1 MYPTIL
7 SLRWEA
13 NNMRAEKLQFWY
25 GILFTL
31 FIAVISFGIAQLPGF
46 TYIGPLATAIILAFI
61 YRQIFGYPDRL
72 RSGIQFSAKV
82 LLRAAIIL
90 YGLKLNIDTV
100 FTEGL
105 PLLMKSAIVIG
116 LAILLSY
123 TLAKIFKAD
132 MTLSMLLG
140 VGTGVCGAAAIA
152 AVAPIIKAKDEDTAV
167 SVGIIALLGTVFSI
181 FYLLIRPYL
190 PIGDVAYGV
199 WSGLS
204 LHELAHVALAA
215 EPAGEEALAFA
226 LLAKLSRVF
235 LLVPLCLIFIWYM
248 RRKQSRTGEGKV
260 VFPYFLIGFIL
271 MSLLNSYVLGNA
283 VVLPEG
289 TMDLI
294 SNLTTLLL
302 TMAMIALG
310 LNINMKDMA
319 GRTLRPFAII
329 FFVSILISV
338 MVYIIK

>member
-13 NNMRAEKLQFWY
+13 NNMGAEKLQFWY

>member
-1 MYPTIL
+1 
-7 SLRWEA
+7 
-13 NNMRAEKLQFWY
+13 MRAEKLQFWY